1 MRLTVMTLC
10 WQYVTKLITAEN
22 YYFTRFSQEFHSLES
37 LFFLNGNDFETY
49 HTDTFCVENI
59 SFNKRRFQQFF
70 YHVPIRS
77 NNVDL

>member
-1 MRLTVMTLC
+1 MSIRDEIDHRR
-10 WQYVTKLITAEN
+10 KP
-22 YYFTRFSQEFHSLES
+22 RFYEVFQASHCLES
-37 LFFLNGNDFETY
+37 LFFNGNDFETY